1 MPNQINANLASNRH
15 ESKLKPLKVILIS
28 RTRQQLAQVPPTQ
41 RKLYLNR

>member
-15 ESKLKPLKVILIS
+15 ESKLKPLKAILS
-28 RTRQQLAQVPPTQ
+28 HARQLAQVPPTQ